1 MTQRVQAAAG
11 LEWVAV
17 VVAATMC
24 CAAGIQAAWGQDRED
39 VTVDLSGCVDLEP
52 AEERF
57 ACYEARVDAVLE
69 ERRAAGSTPAPGG
82 TADASSAPSAAT
94 RVEVRASDGVAA
106 SENRS
111 ARVRAGGEDEDAEE
125 FFGTVA
131 ELRETVPNSYLI
143 TLDNGQV
150 WRQNRPK
157 RYLLRPGQRVR
168 IYPSPW
174 GSSFRLAA
182 EDVNGYIQVERVR

>member
-1 MTQRVQAAAG
+1 MTKRVEAAAG
-11 LEWVAV
+11 FEWAAV
-17 VVAATMC
+17 VVAATVSC
-24 CAAGIQAAWGQDRED
+24 VAGVQPAWGQDRED
-39 VTVDLSGCVDLEP
+39 VTVDLGECVDLES

-57 ACYEARVDAVLE
+57 ACYEARVDAALE
-69 ERRAAGSTPAPGG
+69 ERRAARPTAAPGG
-82 TADASSAPSAAT
+82 TADASPAPAAT
-94 RVEVRASDGVAA
+94 TQVEVRASERVAA
-106 SENRS
+106 SQSRS
-111 ARVRAGGEDEDAEE
+111 TNERAGGEGEDAEE

-131 ELRETVPNSYLI
+131 ELQETVPNSYLI

-168 IYPSPW
+168 IYPTPW
-174 GSSFRLAA
+174 GSSFRLTA